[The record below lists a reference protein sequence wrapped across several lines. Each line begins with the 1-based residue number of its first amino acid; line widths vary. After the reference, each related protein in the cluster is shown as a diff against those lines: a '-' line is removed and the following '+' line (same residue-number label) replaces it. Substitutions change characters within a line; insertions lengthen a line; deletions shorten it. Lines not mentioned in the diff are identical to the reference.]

1 MQNMSR
7 GVKNKKK
14 KIEKTQNEKGLET
27 DMKTWH

>member
-14 KIEKTQNEKGLET
+14 KIKTTQNEKGLET